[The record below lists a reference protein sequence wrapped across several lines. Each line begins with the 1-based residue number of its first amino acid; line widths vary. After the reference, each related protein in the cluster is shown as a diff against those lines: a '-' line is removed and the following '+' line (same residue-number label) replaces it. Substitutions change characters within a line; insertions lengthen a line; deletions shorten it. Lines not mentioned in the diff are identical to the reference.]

1 MGLSPLNEQALVKIL
16 TEPKNSLVKQY
27 KKLMKLDNVDLQF
40 DDDALLA
47 IAQKSIRLKT
57 GARGLRSVMESL
69 MLNCMYEVPSL
80 GNVES
85 IRITRENVENGTEP
99 LVVRK
104 SA

>member
-1 MGLSPLNEQALVKIL
+1 M
-16 TEPKNSLVKQY
+16 VKQY